1 MTVEDLFSQPL
12 SDILRASASR
22 EPTPG
27 GGSVSAVTAAFAAS
41 MVAMVANLTIGNKKY
56 RDVEDEVTDIR
67 NRAMALLSQAEE
79 LVQTDM
85 VAFRRFMEA
94 YKMPS
99 DTAELK
105 EQKEM
110 AIQEAVR
117 GATEAPLQIART
129 CLEILELTVEIV
141 PIGNK
146 MAVSDAGVAAYLG
159 EAALGAALLNV
170 DVNLP
175 LVKDKSFA
183 ENVTKEKEALKKKAA
198 SLKERALFTV
208 LSRMGS

>member
-1 MTVEDLFSQPL
+1 MEDLFSQPL

-117 GATEAPLQIART
+117 WATEAPLQIART